1 MHGGRNYFLRRAR
14 APHWELRV
22 DVSPEK
28 RVTQIAFGERASVR
42 LDEGCA

>member
-1 MHGGRNYFLRRAR
+1 
-14 APHWELRV
+14 V
-22 DVSPEK
+22 DVSPAK